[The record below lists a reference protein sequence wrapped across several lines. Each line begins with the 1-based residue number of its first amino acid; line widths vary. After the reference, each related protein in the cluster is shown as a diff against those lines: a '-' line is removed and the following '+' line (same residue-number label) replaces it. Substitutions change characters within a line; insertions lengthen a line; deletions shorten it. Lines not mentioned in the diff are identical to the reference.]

1 GAPAPA
7 AAESTAPATPALA
20 ARAVPAS
27 LTAVIGLAA
36 VLGVALSGAPQLV
49 LRFASGALL

>member
-1 GAPAPA
+1 A